1 MSTIKAFLRIF
12 RYVRRRNIKLS
23 LEVYRLRKVIELL
36 VESNKNK
43 KH

>member
-1 MSTIKAFLRIF
+1 MRSIKAFLRIF
-12 RYVRRRNIKLS
+12 RYVRRRNIALS